1 MTDIVRLALF
11 TLSLDLILGYAGI
24 VSLGHAAF
32 FGVGAYSAGLLA
44 LHGIINEPVIALVVA
59 GLVAMVLGF
68 LTSFLVI
75 RGVDL
80 TRLMVTLGIA
90 LLLEA
95 LAERFSNITGG
106 TDGLQGIEMQPIL
119 GLFAFD
125 MFGKTG
131 FFYSLIVLFLLFL
144 LARRIVNSPFGLSLR
159 AIKNNPLRASAIGV
173 PVNRRLIAIY
183 TVAAFY
189 AGIAG
194 ALFTQTTALASLDVF
209 SFERSADLMLVLVI
223 GGTGYLYGGLIGA
236 VVFKMLQEVFSTI
249 TPQYW
254 LFWIGLV
261 LVVIVLVGRDAHASL
276 GAVAAQPRDP
286 ADRRTQ
292 GRRGRSRKR
301 CAMTIALETRGLE
314 KSFGGLKVTRDL
326 SLQVEQGARHA
337 LIGPNGA
344 GKTTVINLL
353 TGVLK
358 PNGGRILLEGN
369 DITDLPVHTRV
380 LRGLSRTFQINQLYA
395 DLTPLETVGLAVSER
410 LGRGGDW
417 WRRMGT
423 RDDVNEEIA
432 ETLARFHLLDVM
444 NELHRDAAL
453 WQAAPARD
461 RGRDRDQAARAA
473 ARRARRRRA
482 RKRAPRYSGGGRR
495 AAARRHGAADRAR
508 HGPGVLVRRP
518 HLGAGQRRHAG
529 GGPAGRGGA
538 GSAGQGGLSRR
549 GRRCLIFSPS
559 MPCAPA
565 TARRWCCPRCR

>member
-1 MTDIVRLALF
+1 MTAVSDVSSHAIARARWRPAEIVFWVLALSCAFLFPSRYLIMTDILRLALF

-209 SFERSADLMLVLVI
+209 AFERSADLMLVLVI

-236 VVFKMLQEVFSTI
+236 VVFKMLQELFQTI

-261 LVVIVLVGRDAHASL
+261 LVVMVLVGRERIHRWVL
-276 GAVAAQPRDP
+276 W
-286 ADRRTQ
+286 
-292 GRRGRSRKR
+292 
-301 CAMTIALETRGLE
+301 
-314 KSFGGLKVTRDL
+314 
-326 SLQVEQGARHA
+326 
-337 LIGPNGA
+337 GPNLIIRQVFGRKA
-344 GKTTVINLL
+344 GVAI
-353 TGVLK
+353 
-358 PNGGRILLEGN
+358 PE
-369 DITDLPVHTRV
+369 
-380 LRGLSRTFQINQLYA
+380 S
-395 DLTPLETVGLAVSER
+395 
-410 LGRGGDW
+410 
-417 WRRMGT
+417 
-423 RDDVNEEIA
+423 
-432 ETLARFHLLDVM
+432 
-444 NELHRDAAL
+444 DA
-453 WQAAPARD
+453 P
-461 RGRDRDQAARAA
+461 
-473 ARRARRRRA
+473 
-482 RKRAPRYSGGGRR
+482 
-495 AAARRHGAADRAR
+495 
-508 HGPGVLVRRP
+508 
-518 HLGAGQRRHAG
+518 
-529 GGPAGRGGA
+529 
-538 GSAGQGGLSRR
+538 
-549 GRRCLIFSPS
+549 
-559 MPCAPA
+559 
-565 TARRWCCPRCR
+565 

>member
-1 MTDIVRLALF
+1 MTAVSDVSSHAMARARWRPAEIAFWVLAASCAFLFPSRYLIMTDIVRLALF

-32 FGVGAYSAGLLA
+32 FGVGAYSAGLMA

-59 GLVAMVLGF
+59 GLIAMALGF

-95 LAERFSNITGG
+95 LGERFSNITGG

-209 SFERSADLMLVLVI
+209 AFEKSADLMLVLVI
-223 GGTGYLYGGLIGA
+223 GGTGYLYGGLVGA
-236 VVFKMLQEVFSTI
+236 VVFKMLQEMFSTI

-254 LFWIGLV
+254 QFWIGLILIV
-261 LVVIVLVGRDAHASL
+261 LVLVGRERL
-276 GAVAAQPRDP
+276 QRWIMWGPEQIRRAV
-286 ADRRTQ
+286 DRRGTATS
-292 GRRGRSRKR
+292 G
-301 CAMTIALETRGLE
+301 E
-314 KSFGGLKVTRDL
+314 KS
-326 SLQVEQGARHA
+326 S
-337 LIGPNGA
+337 
-344 GKTTVINLL
+344 
-353 TGVLK
+353 
-358 PNGGRILLEGN
+358 
-369 DITDLPVHTRV
+369 
-380 LRGLSRTFQINQLYA
+380 
-395 DLTPLETVGLAVSER
+395 
-410 LGRGGDW
+410 
-417 WRRMGT
+417 
-423 RDDVNEEIA
+423 
-432 ETLARFHLLDVM
+432 
-444 NELHRDAAL
+444 
-453 WQAAPARD
+453 
-461 RGRDRDQAARAA
+461 
-473 ARRARRRRA
+473 
-482 RKRAPRYSGGGRR
+482 
-495 AAARRHGAADRAR
+495 
-508 HGPGVLVRRP
+508 
-518 HLGAGQRRHAG
+518 
-529 GGPAGRGGA
+529 
-538 GSAGQGGLSRR
+538 
-549 GRRCLIFSPS
+549 
-559 MPCAPA
+559 
-565 TARRWCCPRCR
+565 